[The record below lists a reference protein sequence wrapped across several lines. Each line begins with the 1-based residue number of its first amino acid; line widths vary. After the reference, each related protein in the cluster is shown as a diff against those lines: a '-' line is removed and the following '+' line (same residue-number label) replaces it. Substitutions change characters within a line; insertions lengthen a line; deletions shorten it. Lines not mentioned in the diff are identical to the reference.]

1 VHVAGP
7 QDWIEAESRMQGYL
21 RALSDADLPT
31 RPPILG
37 DWTADFGYRAAV
49 ELSRR
54 LDFTA
59 VFAANDAMALGMIHG
74 FRDLGIDV
82 PRQVSVVG
90 FDDIPLAA
98 HAWPPLTTVHQ
109 QFAGLGERAMAALLR
124 AIGEPEVPTDAASGM
139 NLEPSLVVRESCAVA
154 VTAKR

>member
-1 VHVAGP
+1 MLATEHLISLGHVEILHVAGP

-90 FDDIPLAA
+90 FDDIPS
-98 HAWPPLTTVHQ
+98 PRMR
-109 QFAGLGERAMAALLR
+109 GRR
-124 AIGEPEVPTDAASGM
+124 
-139 NLEPSLVVRESCAVA
+139 
-154 VTAKR
+154 